1 MASEKPENGGFLA
14 VIDAKIAALQ
24 QLRDSFIA
32 AMSIGA
38 LGGDIDVSQLGA
50 IGAPQS
56 SGAAGSTPKGP
67 IDLPTG
73 VFRGQGL
80 SDAIRLYLGM
90 AKRKQTIQ
98 EIKAALME
106 GGLATTSEFFDQTL
120 SSTLYRMRKGG
131 ELLQFK
137 DGWDLAASYPDS
149 FRARMNDAKE
159 PPPKSSAGKKKRR
172 AKGKAATK
180 KSPPKPAKPEAT
192 KPEGKAEA
200 AA

>member
-1 MASEKPENGGFLA
+1 M
-14 VIDAKIAALQ
+14 
-24 QLRDSFIA
+24 
-32 AMSIGA
+32 
-38 LGGDIDVSQLGA
+38 VSV
-50 IGAPQS
+50 PS
-56 SGAAGSTPKGP
+56 SGAFTGTGNPTGASAKGP

-80 SDAIRLYLGM
+80 SDAIRMYLDM

-137 DGWDLAASYPDS
+137 DGWDLAASYPES
-149 FRARMNDAKE
+149 FRARMNDAKD
-159 PPPKSSAGKKKRR
+159 PATKSSSGKKKRR
-172 AKGKAATK
+172 SKGKAATK
-180 KSPPKPAKPEAT
+180 KGSTKTAKPEPAT
-192 KPEGKAEA
+192 KAEA
-200 AA
+200 KTEAAA